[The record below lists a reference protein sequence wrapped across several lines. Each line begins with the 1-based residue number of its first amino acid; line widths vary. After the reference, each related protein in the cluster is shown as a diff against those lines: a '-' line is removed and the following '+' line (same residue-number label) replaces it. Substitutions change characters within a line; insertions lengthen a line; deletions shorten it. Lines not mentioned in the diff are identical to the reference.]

1 MIAAIFILVFT
12 LFSFD
17 AEAGL
22 TIPTNQVDIQE
33 GKRVYI
39 INCVRCHNS
48 NPNKPGTIGPDLVT
62 TPLEVLRTKVP
73 TGKYPSGYAPK
84 RRTRVMPKFP
94 HLTNKVDQVYKYIQS
109 LKDKK

>member
-1 MIAAIFILVFT
+1 MIGAILILVFT

-17 AEAGL
+17 SEAQR
-22 TIPTNQVDIQE
+22 IPTDQIDIQE

-62 TPLEVLRTKVP
+62 TPLEVFRTKVS
-73 TGKYPSGYAPK
+73 TGLYPSGYASK
-84 RRTRVMPKFP
+84 RRTRIMPKFP
-94 HLTNKVDQVYKYIQS
+94 KLKDKTDLIYKYIQS
-109 LKDKK
+109 LKK